1 MDLVSLACEEI
12 GLDLNQETKIDD
24 NDLIYTSDQNSV
36 IVNLEDN
43 SSGFDI
49 PLLDS
54 ISYYGDLSNTVF
66 TDSEGKETKLIV
78 QGDSR

>member
-24 NDLIYTSDQNSV
+24 NDLIYPSDQNSY

>member
-24 NDLIYTSDQNSV
+24 DLLYSSDQNSY
-36 IVNLEDN
+36 IVNLEEN
-43 SSGFDI
+43 TSGFDI

>member
-24 NDLIYTSDQNSV
+24 YDLLYSSDQNSY
-36 IVNLEDN
+36 IVNLEEN
-43 SSGFDI
+43 TSGFDI

>member
-24 NDLIYTSDQNSV
+24 DLLYPSDPNSY
-36 IVNLEDN
+36 IVNLEDI

-49 PLLDS
+49 PSLDS

>member
-24 NDLIYTSDQNSV
+24 DLLYASDQNSY